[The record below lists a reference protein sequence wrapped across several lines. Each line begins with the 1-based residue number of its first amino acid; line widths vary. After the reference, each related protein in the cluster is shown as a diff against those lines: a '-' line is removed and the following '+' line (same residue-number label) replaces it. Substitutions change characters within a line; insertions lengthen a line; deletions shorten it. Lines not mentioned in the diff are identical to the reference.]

1 MKMPFLLISPKI
13 VPKIQLIKKGG
24 CFEYH
29 AVIADKIEY
38 RYIHRASI
46 CPASGMDR
54 RSFFYAQNHGQI
66 QEIDGI
72 SQKVLTDSLR
82 QMMSDGL
89 AYRHDY
95 HEQPPRV
102 EYGLTELGTKMLPIV
117 NSLAD
122 FGNYYKSIIEQ
133 N

>member
-1 MKMPFLLISPKI
+1 MCYNRIGGENYAEQKKITGMPSCNNGISSENGNCWILRNLKERPWRFNEL
-13 VPKIQLIKKGG
+13 Q
-24 CFEYH
+24 
-29 AVIADKIEY
+29 
-38 RYIHRASI
+38 
-46 CPASGMDR
+46 
-54 RSFFYAQNHGQI
+54 RS
-66 QEIDGI
+66 IDGI

-82 QMMSDGL
+82 QMMNDGL

-122 FGNYYKSIIEQ
+122 FGNYYKSLIEQ

>member
-1 MKMPFLLISPKI
+1 MVGLLLWKRKTDKRCIRREKPDIIRKWYLVFLRNLKERPWRFNEL
-13 VPKIQLIKKGG
+13 Q
-24 CFEYH
+24 
-29 AVIADKIEY
+29 
-38 RYIHRASI
+38 
-46 CPASGMDR
+46 
-54 RSFFYAQNHGQI
+54 RS
-66 QEIDGI
+66 IDGI

>member
-13 VPKIQLIKKGG
+13 VPKIHLIKKGG

-54 RSFFYAQNHGQI
+54 RSFFLPKPMGKYSKRSIG
-66 QEIDGI
+66 
-72 SQKVLTDSLR
+72 
-82 QMMSDGL
+82 
-89 AYRHDY
+89 
-95 HEQPPRV
+95 
-102 EYGLTELGTKMLPIV
+102 GTLVDLPIFLD
-117 NSLAD
+117 N
-122 FGNYYKSIIEQ
+122 
-133 N
+133 